1 MLKRLYARS
10 LLIAAGL
17 VLLVGLVSSVER
29 LAWVGVIL
37 LPGLLLAAIPFPGG
51 IHSNAGTLY
60 IALAAIFDVLVFA
73 VLVAWILWRFQRR
86 AR

>member
-1 MLKRLYARS
+1 MLGRCS
-10 LLIAAGL
+10 LPQAAGL

-29 LAWVGVIL
+29 LAWVRVIL

-51 IHSNAGTLY
+51 VQSNAGTLY
-60 IALAAIFDVLVFA
+60 IALAAILDVLVFA
-73 VLVAWILWRFQRR
+73 VPVAWILWRSQRR